1 MSNKYT
7 YAKELFIDNLASFNF
22 INLDKSKI
30 TYHRIISALSKP
42 LKLILF
48 YGKPGSG
55 KTFILTKVENDLKK
69 QDKKIIF
76 FPQPF
81 YSEKEFF
88 STLFYEINKEE
99 KEILSY
105 ESFLKN
111 YKELLVVSEEEAKK
125 EPFLIMLDEAQLY
138 PQILIEKIRLLADTK
153 LFRFLFTVHKTSVGE
168 EDVLAQEHFTTRIWE
183 SIELVEST
191 QSEVITYIEKKLDS
205 LSDKLGNNFFV
216 KKDYDFIYKLTKGNL
231 RTVNLLLYKAFEIYE
246 FYEQE
251 KSSEFANANINE
263 KVLTMSAISQRLINA

>member
-69 QDKKIIF
+69 QNKKIIF

-88 STLFYEINKEE
+88 TSLFYEITQEE
-99 KEILSY
+99 EQIDSYEVFLKKYKCILSNEIECKQNPY
-105 ESFLKN
+105 
-111 YKELLVVSEEEAKK
+111 
-125 EPFLIMLDEAQLY
+125 LIMLDEAQLY

-153 LFRFLFTVHKTSVGE
+153 LFRFLFTVHKTNIGE

-191 QSEVITYIEKKLDS
+191 YNEVITYIEKKLDS
-205 LSDKLGNNFFV
+205 LKDKLGNNFFS

-251 KSSEFANANINE
+251 KSSEFANNNINE
-263 KVLTMSAISQRLINA
+263 KVLTMSAISQRLIDA